1 MRFQIMSSLSD
12 EELLMLLR
20 KKNEKAFTAIYER
33 YHKLLYVVAY
43 KYLKE
48 EELAKDAVQQVFFK
62 LWESHAVL
70 NISINLKN
78 YLFTMLK
85 NYVLNEIRN
94 NLTAM
99 EKNYELSQSVMKYE
113 DEIITRLE
121 DNEIRQQLYRAIHKL
136 PEQKRIVCLYK
147 LKENLTNQDIAEKMN
162 ISIPT
167 VKTHYSQAI
176 KMLRKYFNKLPL
188 FFFCFLI
195 LLTD

>member
-1 MRFQIMSSLSD
+1 MSADNHMFNKQID
-12 EELLMLLR
+12 GELLGLLR
-20 KKNEKAFTAIYER
+20 KKNERAFTAIYDR

-43 KYLKE
+43 KYLKD
-48 EELAKDAVQQVFFK
+48 EELAKDAVQQIFLK

-94 NLTAM
+94 NLTAL
-99 EKNYELSQSVMKYE
+99 EKNYELSQSSDEYE
-113 DEIITRLE
+113 EEIIARLE
-121 DNEIRQQLYRAIHKL
+121 DKELKEQLYMAIHKL
-136 PEQKRIVCLYK
+136 PVQKQQVCMYK
-147 LKENLTNQDIAEKMN
+147 LRDNLSNLDIAEKMD

-176 KMLRKYFNKLPL
+176 KMLREYFDKML
-188 FFFCFLI
+188 FFLICFFFQ
-195 LLTD
+195 